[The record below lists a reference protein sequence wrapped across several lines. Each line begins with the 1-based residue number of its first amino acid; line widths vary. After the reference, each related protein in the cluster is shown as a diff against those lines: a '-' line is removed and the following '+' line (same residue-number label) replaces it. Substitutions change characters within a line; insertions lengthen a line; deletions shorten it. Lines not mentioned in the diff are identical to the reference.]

1 MGLSAGMV
9 SMGLSAQII
18 SMGTCTHYFEYDQG
32 HLFYSVGPHR
42 KLPCSV
48 GPHGKSP
55 CCGPSQLLSVTPI
68 VILTGHHLKMMI
80 SSLLVSSLMLH
91 THTQTTT
98 TTAYTH
104 TTHTYYTRT
113 THTDSDLSSALSP
126 VPCSFYVCDH
136 CYYWDT
142 IHLLQSY

>member
-32 HLFYSVGPHR
+32 HLFYSVGPHRKLPCSVGPHR

-91 THTQTTT
+91 THTPVS
-98 TTAYTH
+98 YTH
-104 TTHTYYTRT
+104 LTLPTMP
-113 THTDSDLSSALSP
+113 D
-126 VPCSFYVCDH
+126 V
-136 CYYWDT
+136 
-142 IHLLQSY
+142 